1 MFALTKRTDYA
12 IIALAHMAQRPEA
25 VHNAREIAER
35 YHMPAALLMNV
46 LKDLCHGELVRST
59 RGVKGG
65 YSLALP
71 AEQITMIDIIRAAD
85 GPVRFVQCAHEEDTG
100 PGCELLPT
108 CPVSRP
114 VRKVHDK
121 LTDFLNTVTLAQ
133 IANDREYGETC
144 VHVSFEGAAPR
155 QGASTR

>member
-1 MFALTKRTDYA
+1 MLALTKRTDYA
-12 IIALAHMAQRPEA
+12 IIALAHMAQNPGA

-35 YHMPAALLMNV
+35 FRVPPALLMNV

-71 AEQITMIDIIRAAD
+71 ADQITLNDIIRAAD
-85 GPVRFVQCAHEEDTG
+85 GPVRFVQCAGEESGDAA
-100 PGCELLPT
+100 CELMAT

-121 LTDFLNTVTLAQ
+121 LTDFLATVTLAQ
-133 IANDREYGETC
+133 IAHDPDYKDHC
-144 VHVSFEGAAPR
+144 VHLSLEGTAVAKGATPR
-155 QGASTR
+155 